1 MQAHNSRKDGKKMK
15 VQNPQELVGKEVF
28 DTNGNT
34 VGRVDKYWKS
44 WNDEY
49 PGYFFGIRP
58 NENTKDTWFR
68 GTNKLVPI
76 YSDYIKDCGDQITLN
91 KTTEQ
96 LGRFWNKAVPCGNTT
111 CPTDQLVDKPIYD
124 KNHSRV
130 GTFYG
135 WVESDGTYKHYG
147 MFVDPYICDTWHM
160 PYNTM
165 MPMPTNFIQEVKDTI
180 TLDKTLDELRD
191 YWKNQFNF
199 K

>member
-1 MQAHNSRKDGKKMK
+1 MK
-15 VQNPQELVGKEVF
+15 INNPYDLVGKEVY
-28 DTNGNT
+28 DCNGNT
-34 VGRVDKYWKS
+34 IGRVDKYWKS

-68 GTNKLVPI
+68 GTHKLVPI
-76 YSDYIKDCGDQITLN
+76 YSDYVKDFGEHITLN

-96 LGRFWNKAVPCGNTT
+96 LGRFWNKAVPCGTTT

-130 GTFYG
+130 GTFFA
-135 WVESDGTYKHYG
+135 WVESDGTYKNYG
-147 MFVDPYICDTWHM
+147 CMVDPFLTDSWNV
-160 PYNTM
+160 PNNTM
-165 MPMPTNFIQEVKDTI
+165 MPMPTNYIYDVKDTI
-180 TLDKTLDELRD
+180 TLDKTLDELKD
-191 YWKNQFNF
+191 YWHSNYNFNF